1 MRLTSKV
8 FWDLALLMGGFGL
21 AMGLVFPPFVVL
33 LGMPADRAF
42 SPQFFAATV
51 AAGLIVGGAN
61 YALAR
66 TLVGSRLHKL
76 AGGMR
81 AVEGCLD
88 EGEEPLEGHRLFVDS
103 SDELGDCA
111 RSFNN
116 LLRALERSRAAER
129 RLSRTDDLT
138 GLANRR
144 HGLAVLNRELPAAG
158 GRQLG
163 LLLLDIDEF
172 KWINDLHGHLVGDAA
187 LRSVADDVR
196 FAVRAG
202 DVVCRYGGDEIL
214 VVLPGCPAETL
225 ENVGERLRARVEARS
240 LVIEGKRIQMTVSV
254 GGAAAADHSNESAT
268 DLIARADMAL
278 YSSKTE
284 GRNRLTL
291 VA

>member
-1 MRLTSKV
+1 MRITSKV

-42 SPQFFAATV
+42 SGQFFASTV
-51 AAGLIVGGAN
+51 AAGLIVGGVN
-61 YALAR
+61 YALSR
-66 TLVGSRLHKL
+66 TIVGGRLRQL

-81 AVEGCLD
+81 AVEACLD
-88 EGEEPLEGHRLFVDS
+88 GGEEALMEHRLHVDS

-116 LLRALERSRAAER
+116 LVGALDRSRAEER

-144 HGLAVLNRELPAAG
+144 HGLEVLNRELAAAG
-158 GRQLG
+158 RKRVG
-163 LLLLDIDEF
+163 LLLLDVDEF
-172 KWINDLHGHLVGDAA
+172 KWVNDLHGHLAGDDA

-196 FAVRAG
+196 RAVREG

-214 VVLPGCPAETL
+214 VVLPGCPAQTL
-225 ENVGERLRARVEARS
+225 KDVGERLRLRVEAHR
-240 LVIEGKRIQMTVSV
+240 LVIGGKELKLTVSV
-254 GGAAAADHSNESAT
+254 GGAAASEEGGDTAT

>member
-21 AMGLVFPPFVVL
+21 AIGLVFPPFVVL

-42 SPQFFAATV
+42 SPVFFAATV
-51 AAGLIVGGAN
+51 LAGLVVGAAN
-61 YALAR
+61 YVLAR
-66 TLVGSRLHKL
+66 TLVGARLR
-76 AGGMR
+76 AIVGGMR
-81 AVEGCLD
+81 AVERSLD
-88 EGEEPLEGHRLFVDS
+88 ESEEQLEGHRLVVDS
-103 SDELGDCA
+103 TDELGDCA

-116 LLRALERSRAAER
+116 LLGALERSRAAER

-144 HGLAVLNRELPAAG
+144 HGLVALDRALDEASGDQV
-158 GRQLG
+158 G

-172 KWINDLHGHLVGDAA
+172 KWVNDLHGHLAGDAA
-187 LRSVADDVR
+187 LRCVADEVR
-196 FAVRAG
+196 LTVREG
-202 DVVCRYGGDEIL
+202 DVVCRYGGDELL
-214 VVLPGCPAETL
+214 VILPGCPTETL
-225 ENVGERLRARVEARS
+225 EQVGERLRARVETRA
-240 LVIEGKRIQMTVSV
+240 LVVGGKRVGLTVSI
-254 GGAAAADHSNESAT
+254 GGTGTIGAARDTAT
-268 DLIARADMAL
+268 DLIARADVAL